1 MAIESSK
8 IDKILNIAHE
18 LLQIQD
24 IDVLLESVLTRAR
37 QTIGADAGS
46 IYLVDGDALKFRY
59 TQNNTLQKKLA
70 FGKKL
75 IYSTSNIPIN
85 NQSIAGYVANTGIL
99 VNLEDAY
106 SIDGRQPYSF
116 DKHFDEATGYRTQTM
131 LSVPIKN
138 PLGNVVGVIQLI
150 NAISRDGS
158 IRSFTAIDEGIVQ
171 LFADNA
177 AVALYHAK
185 AMRSVI
191 SRMNRMIELHD
202 PTETVEHANRV
213 AATAVEIYEV
223 WARKKGVPE
232 KEIQHNRDVLR
243 MAAMFHDIGKIS
255 VPDSILRKSEGLTQ
269 EELKIKRW
277 HTIYGARLFA
287 DASSEVE
294 KMAQSIALNHH
305 ERWDGTGYPGHV
317 DINTGLPLSG
327 YEKSDG
333 EAYGKSGLEV
343 PIYGR
348 ITAVANAYDTL
359 TYKFSVY
366 GNNIEPTIAI
376 KKQALEVISQS
387 SGTQFDPEVV
397 SVFMGC
403 FDSIDAACKRY
414 WDSKKQAE

>member
-1 MAIESSK
+1 MTMAIESSK
-8 IDKILNIAHE
+8 IDKILNTAHE

-37 QTIGADAGS
+37 QTVGADAGS
-46 IYLVDGDALKFRY
+46 IYLVDGDSLKFRY
-59 TQNNTLQKKLA
+59 TQNNTLQKKLP

-75 IYSTSNIPIN
+75 IYSISNVPIN
-85 NQSIAGYVANTGIL
+85 NKSIAGYVANTGIL

-106 SIDGRQPYSF
+106 SIESQQPYSF
-116 DKHFDEATGYRTQTM
+116 DKHFDEVTGYRTQSM

-138 PLGNVVGVIQLI
+138 PVGNVVGVIQLI
-150 NAISRDGS
+150 NAMARAGS
-158 IRSFTAIDEGIVQ
+158 IRPFTAIDEGIVQ

-177 AVALYHAK
+177 AVALHHAQI
-185 AMRSVI
+185 MRSMIV
-191 SRMNRMIELHD
+191 RMNRMIELHD

-213 AATAVEIYEV
+213 AATAVEIYEA

-255 VPDSILRKSEGLTQ
+255 VPDSILRKSEGLNQ

-277 HTIYGARLFA
+277 HTIYGAKLFI

-294 KMAQSIALNHH
+294 QMAQSIALNHH
-305 ERWDGTGYPGHV
+305 ESWDGTGYPGHV

-359 TYKFSVY
+359 TYKFSVDG
-366 GNNIEPTIAI
+366 GNVEPTAAV
-376 KKQALEVISQS
+376 KKQALEVISQG

-403 FDSIDAACKRY
+403 FDAIDAACERY
-414 WDSKKQAE
+414 WDSKK